1 MIKWPSKGQ
10 KKGVFYLS
18 VDSSMKENNGQ
29 QLKVSGFES
38 SWIYQRTFAE
48 SDAEGHHSWV
58 SRLEQQ
64 CTHLSFHWCENIT
77 HVKLLCICTRG
88 LKVIQFQILFS
99 LLLRKEKT
107 RFTKRFELKPSRLLI
122 CSRYFF
128 LSSRWLKTIKDY
140 AKGAILTPKNW
151 ILCILNSLYMYLTD
165 YRLSI
170 FVTSKYALNDAFQSL
185 INAILLEGK
194 PSHPWSVFTHFLE
207 YLPMWKMMTQKLT

>member
-1 MIKWPSKGQ
+1 MGPMTHGIAYFKGHQMRKILLLFKLLLFRNCNKNEKKTFMRKWPSKGQ
-10 KKGVFYLS
+10 KGRKKGVVYLS

-77 HVKLLCICTRG
+77 HVELFCICTRG

-99 LLLRKEKT
+99 LLRRKK
-107 RFTKRFELKPSRLLI
+107 KRDLPKDLSWRLQG
-122 CSRYFF
+122 Y
-128 LSSRWLKTIKDY
+128 
-140 AKGAILTPKNW
+140 
-151 ILCILNSLYMYLTD
+151 
-165 YRLSI
+165 
-170 FVTSKYALNDAFQSL
+170 
-185 INAILLEGK
+185 
-194 PSHPWSVFTHFLE
+194 
-207 YLPMWKMMTQKLT
+207 

>member
-1 MIKWPSKGQ
+1 MTIKGAEG
-10 KKGVFYLS
+10 KKGVVYLS

-140 AKGAILTPKNW
+140 AKGAILTPKK
-151 ILCILNSLYMYLTD
+151 LDFVYTRVTALYTWL
-165 YRLSI
+165 I
-170 FVTSKYALNDAFQSL
+170 IGCPFFVTSKYVLNDAFQSL

>member
-1 MIKWPSKGQ
+1 MAIKGAEG
-10 KKGVFYLS
+10 KKGVVYLS

-99 LLLRKEKT
+99 LLLRKKNEIYQKIWVEAFKAVNL
-107 RFTKRFELKPSRLLI
+107 FTLLFSVIKMIEDDKRLWQG
-122 CSRYFF
+122 RYF
-128 LSSRWLKTIKDY
+128 
-140 AKGAILTPKNW
+140 
-151 ILCILNSLYMYLTD
+151 
-165 YRLSI
+165 
-170 FVTSKYALNDAFQSL
+170 
-185 INAILLEGK
+185 NA
-194 PSHPWSVFTHFLE
+194 
-207 YLPMWKMMTQKLT
+207 

>member
-10 KKGVFYLS
+10 KGRKKGVVYLS

-77 HVKLLCICTRG
+77 HVALFCICTRG

-140 AKGAILTPKNW
+140 AKGAILTPKK
-151 ILCILNSLYMYLTD
+151 LDFVYTKFVVYLTD

-170 FVTSKYALNDAFQSL
+170 FCHVKICA
-185 INAILLEGK
+185 
-194 PSHPWSVFTHFLE
+194 
-207 YLPMWKMMTQKLT
+207 

>member
-1 MIKWPSKGQ
+1 MAIKGAEG
-10 KKGVFYLS
+10 KKGVVYLS

-77 HVKLLCICTRG
+77 HVALFCICTRG
-88 LKVIQFQILFS
+88 LKVIQFQILFN

-140 AKGAILTPKNW
+140 AKGAILTPKK
-151 ILCILNSLYMYLTD
+151 LDFVYTRVTALYTWL
-165 YRLSI
+165 I
-170 FVTSKYALNDAFQSL
+170 IGCPFFVTSKYALNDAFQSL